1 MKHLLST
8 KKWLEAAVPLHGI
21 RQKIQISCEDK
32 EVVEQVMAKLEKE
45 SGNMAVT
52 RGKVHTYCSIDLVC
66 TESNEVKVDMKI
78 YLKDVIKKFPGG
90 KKNKKFNSLKLNEK
104 QKATVHGLFAKAR
117 EVDSIYKK
125 SLIF

>member
-8 KKWLEAAVPLHGI
+8 KKWLEAAVLLHGI
-21 RQKIQISCEDK
+21 RQKIKISCEDK
-32 EVVEQVMAKLEKE
+32 EVVEQFMAKLEKE

-78 YLKDVIKKFPGG
+78 NLKEVIKKFPDG
-90 KKNKKFNSLKLNEK
+90 KK
-104 QKATVHGLFAKAR
+104 T
-117 EVDSIYKK
+117 K
-125 SLIF
+125 SLTAQPLCI